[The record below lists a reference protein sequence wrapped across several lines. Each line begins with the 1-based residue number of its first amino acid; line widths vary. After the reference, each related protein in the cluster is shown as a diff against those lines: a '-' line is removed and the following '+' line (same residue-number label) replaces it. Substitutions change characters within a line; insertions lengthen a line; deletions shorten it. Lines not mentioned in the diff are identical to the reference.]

1 MATMGGGVGV
11 RLSYEPTTDILTVTL
26 QEEADIADMAE
37 DTAGTVFA
45 HDAEG
50 RLVLIAIAD
59 ASRNLD
65 KIRDIERIVS
75 RLAQRILGHPD
86 ATEAGR

>member
-1 MATMGGGVGV
+1 MTPAHRPRWSVATMGGGVGV

-45 HDAEG
+45 YDAEG
-50 RLVLIAIAD
+50 
-59 ASRNLD
+59 
-65 KIRDIERIVS
+65 
-75 RLAQRILGHPD
+75 
-86 ATEAGR
+86 